1 MATRTTSST
10 DLERQID
17 ASIDEWIE
25 QGLVTETEWASTPL
39 VVTPLPT
46 GPGIHYDPERVERV
60 LKFFRL
66 LKQITG
72 RWAKVD
78 FTLLDWQVRWIIAP
92 VFGILNA
99 DGNRV
104 IRTVWVEIP
113 RKNGKS
119 TLCSGLGLLL
129 AFADSE
135 PAAQVYAAAGSK
147 DQAKLV
153 FNPARLMALGS
164 PKLKRKLG
172 KGILKTLIE
181 NVRTGSIFRAVSS
194 RDDLAHGLNVHGAIV
209 DEVHIHKTPDLVDAL
224 ETGTGSREQPLIVF
238 ITTADAGETGSIYD
252 IKHTEIERL
261 ASGVIVDP
269 TKYGVVF
276 GADPKAPNF
285 DPFSTE
291 TLRAANPG
299 FGVTVLAEYLEGKAR
314 EAQNT
319 PSLLNRY
326 LRLHLNIRTK
336 QEVKWLPLDAWDATA
351 GIVTDD
357 DFAGTAGYGGLDLS
371 STSDFT
377 AWCFIAPDERTGGWV
392 ADWLYWL
399 PEDQLAYLARRTGQP
414 LDRWVAEGWLTLTEG
429 NVVHY
434 AQIRADIDARLA
446 HLGAGVIEIAYDPW
460 QATETALEMA
470 KTHKMIPL
478 RQGYASLS
486 APCKEVE
493 RLIMGS
499 TPERPMLRHG
509 GNPISRWMADCVD
522 VTADT
527 AENIKP
533 VKPDRRKSANRI
545 DGVAA
550 LVNAMARATV
560 GDEAPRSA
568 YEDHDLVI
576 VRG

>member
-399 PEDQLAYLARRTGQP
+399 PEDQLDDIARRTGQP

-429 NVVHY
+429 NVVDY

-568 YEDHDLVI
+568 YEDGDLVI